1 MTGLVFKFNLLSFQ
15 ILLKTC
21 KFFYYLVINFL
32 GAFITVWF
40 PLSVRNPSGISLSK
54 PLMTQLVLSL
64 LHSHSFLWMQKY
76 AGNRG
81 ERRSLCDLRVV
92 MARHFLSAFILSTVA
107 PKLKFLVFAAVAD
120 YSNSPK
126 HFSEYIE
133 FSSLPAFLVALS
145 YNHGPQSFPG
155 GVWLAQPI

>member
-15 ILLKTC
+15 ILSKIC

-40 PLSVRNPSGISLSK
+40 PLGVLNPSGISLSK
-54 PLMTQLVLSL
+54 PLMTLITQLSL
-64 LHSHSFLWMQKY
+64 VHSHSFLWMRKY

-107 PKLKFLVFAAVAD
+107 PKLKFVVFAAVAD
-120 YSNSPK
+120 YLSSPK
-126 HFSEYIE
+126 YFSEYME
-133 FSSLPAFLVALS
+133 FSSLPAFFGGSIITMVH
-145 YNHGPQSFPG
+145 NHF
-155 GVWLAQPI
+155 LAVSG